1 MTRPHLYWSLS
12 FRVRQ
17 YVKGSLWVVP
27 LIGGLVGYG
36 LSWLAV
42 WAERAGDL
50 PTAWTYSPGTAL
62 SVLTTIVGA
71 SVGLTGFVV
80 TVSVLVVQMATGT
93 FSARYMRLWYR
104 DGLLKAVLA
113 VLIGTFIFSFALL
126 RRVEDPD
133 TVPNVGVTLCGFAL
147 GAGAVL
153 FLVFLDRAVHRLR
166 PVAVAAL
173 VARAGRASFRS
184 VAAHSSQERNTSEDE
199 IRELAARTPA
209 FTVHSRRAGAIQAID
224 ERALVGWAR
233 SHDCVLV
240 VPHAVGD
247 FVSRGSPL
255 VEVHGHAEPSPMT
268 ERVLARL
275 FVLGTERTIDQDP
288 AFALRVLVDVAIRAL
303 SPAVNDPTTATQV
316 MDHLEDT
323 LAEIGG
329 TRGLDGRWEFADD
342 DGRLRVVMPAHR
354 WEDYLSLGVTEI
366 REYGATSIQVVR
378 RLRAMLLELRRSVLP
393 KHASAVAAELERLE
407 QTARE
412 SFDGTVDG
420 ELAAGRDRQGIGGP
434 RSLA

>member
-1 MTRPHLYWSLS
+1 VIRPHLYWSSS

-27 LIGGLVGYG
+27 MVGGLVGYG
-36 LSWLAV
+36 LSWLAS

-50 PTAWTYSPGTAL
+50 PSAWTYSPSTAL
-62 SVLTTIVGA
+62 TVLTTIVAA

-80 TVSVLVVQMATGT
+80 TVAVLVVQTATGT
-93 FSARYMRLWYR
+93 FSARYLRLWYR
-104 DGLLKAVLA
+104 DGMLKAVLA

-133 TVPNVGVTLCGFAL
+133 TVPNLGVTLCGFAL

-153 FLVFLDRAVHRLR
+153 FLVFLDRAIHRLR

-173 VARAGRASFRS
+173 VARSGRESFRS
-184 VAAHSSQERNTSEDE
+184 VAALASHERLAGDDE
-199 IRELAARTPA
+199 IRALLAGTPA
-209 FTVHSRRAGAIQAID
+209 FVARSRRAGAIQAFD
-224 ERALVGWAR
+224 QRALVAWAR

-240 VPHAVGD
+240 VPNAVGD
-247 FVSRGSPL
+247 FVSRGNPL
-255 VEVHGHAEPSPMT
+255 VEVHGDAESSAMT

-275 FVLGTERTIDQDP
+275 FVLGTERTVDQDP

-329 TRGLDGRWEFADD
+329 TRGLDGRWEFADE
-342 DGRLRVVMPAHR
+342 DGQLRVVMPAQR
-354 WEDYLSLGVTEI
+354 WEQYLSLGVTEI
-366 REYGATSIQVVR
+366 REYGATAIQVVR
-378 RLRAMLLELRRSVLP
+378 RLRALLLALRDAVLP
-393 KHASAVAAELERLE
+393 EHAAAVEEELERLE
-407 QTARE
+407 HSAAHG
-412 SFDGTVDG
+412 FGDTVDRDLSG
-420 ELAAGRDRQGIGGP
+420 AADRQGIGGA
-434 RSLA
+434 RALA